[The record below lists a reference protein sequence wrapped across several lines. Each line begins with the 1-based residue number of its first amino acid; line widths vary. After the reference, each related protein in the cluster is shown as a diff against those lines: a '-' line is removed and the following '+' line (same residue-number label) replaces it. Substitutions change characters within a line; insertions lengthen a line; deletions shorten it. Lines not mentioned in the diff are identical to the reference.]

1 MKSPKVIADPIYG
14 IIDVRRVLPM
24 IDTREFQALDDK
36 RQLGMS
42 YLTFPSATH
51 SRKAHSLGAY
61 HAARELAERWVKRG
75 FISQREG
82 DALAGYA
89 LYHDIG
95 HPPFSHVTE
104 PLCEVPDEIASDGR
118 GDAATR
124 RAIKGMSVNSAL
136 SFAIIRHRRAEIEA
150 AGIDFK
156 LLESFAARRN
166 PIYLGVSDKN
176 LGMEKLD
183 YLERDGL
190 FTILSRPIGVDYL
203 RAHIYFIDGQL
214 AIDEKAVDNAI
225 EVQNYYLKIYKNVYL
240 RKTSAIAQRMVQ
252 KMVYHLILAGELD
265 GSELVD
271 LTDSE
276 LIGMMRYSQDETVR
290 ELYSLLRSR
299 DLFREAIVIRPENF
313 EHIGARAG
321 KHITVFGADARTIKR
336 LAADPSL
343 QNENQEGL
351 ERVEAEIASLAGIP
365 TNAVLVVPISSTDRF
380 EAKDIMIY
388 GGLNSPRGRRSQL
401 VSLKSRYPAHF
412 KNIEEVAQSYL
423 AFRVCTTDKYRRR
436 LSEPK
441 TAKKIRGLVLEK

>member
-1 MKSPKVIADPIYG
+1 METPKVIADPIYG
-14 IIDVRRVLPM
+14 IIDVRSVLPM
-24 IDTREFQALDDK
+24 IETREFQALDDK

-61 HAARELAERWVKRG
+61 HATRELARHWVERKIITR
-75 FISQREG
+75 REA

-104 PLCEVPDEIASDGR
+104 PLCVLPGGVV
-118 GDAATR
+118 GDPGKKSGG
-124 RAIKGMSVNSAL
+124 KGNSMKEPHRMSMNSAMSL
-136 SFAIIRHRRAEIEA
+136 AIIQRRKKEIEA
-150 AGIDFK
+150 CGIDFT
-156 LLESFAARRN
+156 LLESFAAHRN
-166 PIYLGVSDKN
+166 SLHLAVSDKN

-203 RAHIYFIDGQL
+203 RAHIYFIDGRL

-240 RKTSAIAQRMVQ
+240 RKTSAIAQRMIQ
-252 KMVYHLILAGELD
+252 KMVYHMITAGELAAD
-265 GSELVD
+265 ELVG

-276 LIGMMRYSQDETVR
+276 LVGMMRVSSDPIVIS
-290 ELYSLLRSR
+290 LYENLRSR
-299 DLFREAIVIRPENF
+299 NLFRESTVIRPENF
-313 EHIGARAG
+313 EHIGLRPG
-321 KHITVFGADARTIKR
+321 KPITVFGVSAQKIRA
-336 LAADPSL
+336 LAANSAF
-343 QNENQEGL
+343 QEKNQAGL
-351 ERVEAEIASLAGIP
+351 ENLESEIAMITGIP
-365 TNAVLVVPISSTDRF
+365 ELDILVTPIGSPDRF

-388 GGLNSPRGRRSQL
+388 AGRGQKL
-401 VSLKSRYPAHF
+401 ASLKARYPAHF

-423 AFRVCTTDKYRRR
+423 AFRVCTTEKYRKR

-441 TAKKIRGLVLEK
+441 IAKKVLERIIP